1 MRKLMSNPII
11 VNELVREDIEI
22 VRRVLIDS
30 YQQYEAYFTPQ
41 GWKDYSERIVSSI
54 DNPNVDKILVAKINQ
69 DILGSLQLFRSAE
82 KAYEKPELQ
91 IQAPII
97 RLLGV
102 HPSARGRGVAQALLK
117 AVINDAQA
125 LGESNVYLHTT
136 DFMASAIQ
144 IYEKLGFERDESKDF
159 SRRNILSKCY
169 RLDI

>member
-1 MRKLMSNPII
+1 
-11 VNELVREDIEI
+11 
-22 VRRVLIDS
+22 
-30 YQQYEAYFTPQ
+30 QQYEAYFTPQ

-102 HPSARGRGVAQALLK
+102 HPSARGRGVA
-117 AVINDAQA
+117 
-125 LGESNVYLHTT
+125 
-136 DFMASAIQ
+136 
-144 IYEKLGFERDESKDF
+144 
-159 SRRNILSKCY
+159 
-169 RLDI
+169 